1 MKILK
6 YFFIFLFL
14 TSVAYSQN
22 VKITDYKV
30 PVSNARKLLLSGFH
44 NWSQTGDSV
53 TTNEFRLDGNY
64 TQFYSSLPFAWNI
77 GVNAFTSGKYADT
90 VRVGYNLATDV
101 RKYFA
106 NTTGFFGF
114 AALNSNY
121 LRKRTDT
128 VEDRP
133 SASVIGGLGYGRF
146 LDATP
151 MFKAIRIDQEL
162 RRSGITT
169 KYMPK
174 ATMIKIAEIIDRESE
189 YRDRYKDIS
198 EAKLIEDIMKEVFNS
213 GASKTTDLSAFGY
226 FRVRQVITGTNQ
238 FITQRFYGGDVR
250 VGVGYEFLTRN
261 KTLKSPPATLNLLG
275 RYSYPIDLRQQINLS
290 ASANTPLD
298 SMGFK
303 LFEGQGAVDYSFT
316 LTNKIQFIT
325 GYTANFRRVSDFR
338 DISVA
343 DQTAFAGLRFYLENY
358 VSLSVTG
365 SYDKPHDQRKRLASN
380 VSLVYTIW

>member
-1 MKILK
+1 MKIVK
-6 YFFIFLFL
+6 YFFILLFI

-30 PVSNARKLLLSGFH
+30 PVSNAKKLLLSGFH

-53 TTNEFRLDGNY
+53 TTNEFRLDGTY
-64 TQFYSSLPFAWNI
+64 TQFYSSLPFAWNLGI
-77 GVNAFTSGKYADT
+77 NAFTSGKFADT

-121 LRKRTDT
+121 LRKRTDSI
-128 VEDRP
+128 EDRP

-174 ATMIKIAEIIDRESE
+174 KTMIRIAEIIDREDE
-189 YRDRYKDIS
+189 FRDRFKDIS
-198 EAKLIEDIMKEVFNS
+198 EAKLIEAIMKEVVNS
-213 GASKTTDLSAFGY
+213 GVSKSTDLSAFGY

-238 FITQRFYGGDVR
+238 FVTQRLYGGDVR

-261 KTLKSPPATLNLLG
+261 KLLKTPPATLNLLG
-275 RYSYPIDLRQQINLS
+275 RYSYPIDLRQQINVS
-290 ASANTPLD
+290 AAANTPLD
-298 SMGFK
+298 SMAFK
-303 LFEGQGAVDYSFT
+303 LFEGQGAIDYSLT
-316 LTNKIQFIT
+316 VTNKIQFIA

-358 VSLSVTG
+358 VSLALTG
-365 SYDKPHDQRKRLASN
+365 SYDKPHDERKRLASN
-380 VSLVYTIW
+380 VSLIYTIW

>member
-6 YFFIFLFL
+6 YFFILLFV

-53 TTNEFRLDGNY
+53 TTNEFRLDGTY
-64 TQFYSSLPFAWNI
+64 TQFYSSLPFAWNLDI
-77 GVNAFTSGKYADT
+77 NAFTSGKFADT

-121 LRKRTDT
+121 LRKRTDSI
-128 VEDRP
+128 EDRP

-174 ATMIKIAEIIDRESE
+174 KTMIRIAEIIDKEDE
-189 YRDRYKDIS
+189 FRDRFKDIS
-198 EAKLIEDIMKEVFNS
+198 EAKLIEAIMKEVVNS
-213 GASKTTDLSAFGY
+213 GVSKSKDLSAFGY

-238 FITQRFYGGDVR
+238 FAINRFYGGDVR

-261 KTLKSPPATLNLLG
+261 KLLKTPPATLNLLG
-275 RYSYPIDLRQQINLS
+275 RYSYPIDLRQQINVS
-290 ASANTPLD
+290 AAANTPLD

-303 LFEGQGAVDYSFT
+303 LFEGQGSVDYSFT
-316 LTNKIQFIT
+316 LTNNIQFVT

-343 DQTAFAGLRFYLENY
+343 DQTAFAGFRFYLENY
-358 VSLSVTG
+358 ISLALTG
-365 SYDKPHDQRKRLASN
+365 SYDKPHGERKRLASN
-380 VSLVYTIW
+380 VSLIYTIF